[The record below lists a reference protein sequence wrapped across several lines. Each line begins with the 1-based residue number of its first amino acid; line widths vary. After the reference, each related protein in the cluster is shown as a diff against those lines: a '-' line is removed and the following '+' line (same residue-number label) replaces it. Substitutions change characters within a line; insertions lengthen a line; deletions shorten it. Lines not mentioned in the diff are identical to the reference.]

1 MYKRAIFI
9 FAFFCGSVFGLSF
22 CAGFAGNDEDF
33 SSPITVP
40 LYTNTVVETADSN
53 DKNNNDKPENQNNK
67 LRPRYNVAP
76 NLGNRIELV
85 SAQTAKSLPEPQQI
99 KNAEFNVL
107 QNSTQP
113 ESNTSADF
121 ASSELTVPAP
131 LVRIDSS
138 NVAGNLGQNFNGNV
152 SPINLSELSVA
163 QNMPAQNN
171 QAEEVLPIDIPEMP
185 DCSGGYSYNKFVDK
199 YTGYFFGSENRNNRR
214 YNNDG
219 FFCEGWVEGG
229 IFLNTDSPDNK
240 INPIIQYNDQDSEF
254 VMNQLYISF
263 GRKLTRRGNWFEF
276 GGQVDLL
283 FGTDY
288 FYTSAVG
295 FETRRSYY
303 LADVNTIYPEEAVA
317 HWNASHGKRRD
328 NTAALYGLSIPQVY
342 GEIQLPVIWNTTV
355 KAGHFY
361 ANAGI
366 ESAAA
371 TQNFFYSHS
380 YNFMFGQP
388 TTLTGAIFTTEIPSN
403 HRLSNHR
410 QLLIYGITQGW
421 DMFDK
426 QGGLNYIIGTK
437 SVSRRNERNYVALIA
452 QIGRQSDSNSHNRTS
467 YTLTINRQLSERL
480 TDSWE
485 HTFGYEEDGAV
496 KYLSNTSDYCK
507 SCWVSLA
514 KYLKY
519 EITSNLSVGIRAEW
533 FRDEGLARVQ
543 KAPIDSILFYYTGK
557 NYYELT
563 LGANWQ
569 PTSNITI
576 RPELRFD
583 WSDVKM
589 YSHFP
594 AVLSPKPGSYNG
606 NSNMTSFAVD

>member
-9 FAFFCGSVFGLSF
+9 FLFFCGSVFSLSF
-22 CAGFAGNDEDF
+22 CAGFAEDGEDF

-40 LYTNTVVETADSN
+40 LYTNTVVETADDN
-53 DKNNNDKPENQNNK
+53 KPENQNNK

-85 SAQTAKSLPEPQQI
+85 SAQTAKSLPEPQHV
-99 KNAEFNVL
+99 KNAELTIL
-107 QNSTQP
+107 QNSAQS
-113 ESNTSADF
+113 ESNTSDSALP
-121 ASSELTVPAP
+121 ELAVPAP
-131 LVRIDSS
+131 LVGIDSS
-138 NVAGNLGQNFNGNV
+138 NVAGNWGQNFNGNV
-152 SPINLSELSVA
+152 YPINLSELSVA
-163 QNMPAQNN
+163 QNMPVQNN
-171 QAEEVLPIDIPEMP
+171 QAEEVLPIEIPEMP
-185 DCSGGYSYNKFVDK
+185 DCNSGYSYNKFVDS
-199 YTGYFFGSENRNNRR
+199 YTDYFFGGNSRNIRR
-214 YNNDG
+214 YNNDD

-229 IFLNTDSPDNK
+229 IFLNTEPPDNK

-295 FETRRSYY
+295 FETRRSSYI
-303 LADVNTIYPEEAVA
+303 ATGNANYPEEAAA

-328 NTAALYGLSIPQVY
+328 NSAALYGLSIPQVY

-426 QGGLNYIIGTK
+426 QGGLNYIVGTK

-452 QIGRQSDSNSHNRTS
+452 QIGR
-467 YTLTINRQLSERL
+467 
-480 TDSWE
+480 
-485 HTFGYEEDGAV
+485 
-496 KYLSNTSDYCK
+496 
-507 SCWVSLA
+507 
-514 KYLKY
+514 
-519 EITSNLSVGIRAEW
+519 
-533 FRDEGLARVQ
+533 
-543 KAPIDSILFYYTGK
+543 
-557 NYYELT
+557 
-563 LGANWQ
+563 
-569 PTSNITI
+569 
-576 RPELRFD
+576 
-583 WSDVKM
+583 
-589 YSHFP
+589 
-594 AVLSPKPGSYNG
+594 
-606 NSNMTSFAVD
+606 